1 MNTRKTLFLGCGAL
15 VALFVGTNVAS
26 AALDPVGS
34 FTVRRGATGAA
45 GTDGKSAYDIWK
57 DAGNTGSEAD
67 FLASLVGKDGTPGT
81 NGTNGCATT
90 LSKATSTD
98 ATTGKKTV
106 TVTAKDCNN
115 NTLWTE
121 TVQDGTDGAAG
132 QDGAPGCADEVTVS
146 EKDANECITIT
157 KTPYSLVNGTCT
169 PGTTESQKVCEPK
182 VCEPVISTTKDA
194 STKCVTYSTQKRKAN
209 AAGTACENDGA
220 ADTEVVCPLECESHE
235 VSVPC
240 GPAASGASEL
250 CEIATKKGIKTT
262 KYKCDG
268 TTVDGVVYTYDGDDA
283 PDQCEGLSAA
293 DKASQIIKTSSVYKR
308 PEGQQGYKEVTTV
321 NCNNVTN
328 TTYEYDPCGEV
339 HAETVTSTVPN
350 CNLTDGNAVMGC
362 TDQTNQTKYYICQKI
377 ADSEAGVVP
386 LGAMM
391 EANKDQ
397 LQTEINKKLNTTDL
411 GTALKDNSV
420 KTDLADAVAGSGAL
434 SGYSTTAQMN
444 TALANKADTSAL
456 SSYLQTANL
465 GTALKDN
472 SVKTDL
478 ADAVAG
484 SGALSGYAT
493 NTSVTSAVAGK
504 ADKTELDAY
513 LKTNDLGTALKDNS
527 VKTDLADAVAGSGA
541 LTGYLTSADAS
552 STYATQTALNT
563 ADGKITAL
571 EATVGDS
578 NSGLVKQV
586 ATNTSTIG
594 NASGGLVKDVAD
606 AKTSAANAVS
616 TANTASTNATLAKQD
631 AASALNGLDD
641 KLNKTDAQST
651 YLSKTDATSTYLKQT
666 DASSTYLTQNNASS
680 TYATKSALTTVE
692 TTANNAA
699 NNASSALSTAQSAQT
714 TASGHTSQ
722 INTLNTTVGIGTA
735 GANSVLGRL
744 GTVETTVNGTCSGT
758 SVSDGGNCTQGL
770 QAQLTDLR
778 NSYTTLQN
786 NYSTLSANYTALQS
800 RVTAMEACSSCSAP
814 KADQ

>member
-34 FTVRRGATGAA
+34 FTVRRGAAGAA
-45 GTDGKSAYDIWK
+45 GADGKSAYDIWK

-67 FLASLVGKDGTPGT
+67 FLASLVGKDGTP
-81 NGTNGCATT
+81 
-90 LSKATSTD
+90 
-98 ATTGKKTV
+98 
-106 TVTAKDCNN
+106 
-115 NTLWTE
+115 
-121 TVQDGTDGAAG
+121 G

-411 GTALKDNSV
+411 GTALKDNSL
-420 KTDLADAVAGSGAL
+420 KTDLADAVADSGAL

-478 ADAVAG
+478 A
-484 SGALSGYAT
+484 
-493 NTSVTSAVAGK
+493 SAVA
-504 ADKTELDAY
+504 D
-513 LKTNDLGTALKDNS
+513 
-527 VKTDLADAVAGSGA
+527 SGA

-651 YLSKTDATSTYLKQT
+651 YLSKTDANSTYLKQT

-699 NNASSALSTAQSAQT
+699 NDASSALSAAQSAQT

>member
-1 MNTRKTLFLGCGAL
+1 MNTRKTLLLGCGAL

-34 FTVRRGATGAA
+34 FTVRRGAAGAA

-67 FLASLVGKDGTPGT
+67 FLASLVGATGAPGT

-121 TVQDGTDGAAG
+121 TVSDGTDGAAG
-132 QDGAPGCADEVTVS
+132 QDGAPGCADEVTVG
-146 EKDANECITIT
+146 EKDANGCVPIT

-250 CEIATKKGIKTT
+250 CEIAAKKGIKTT

-377 ADSEAGVVP
+377 ADSEEGVVP

-397 LQTEINKKLNTTDL
+397 LQTEINKKLNTTDAESTYL
-411 GTALKDNSV
+411 N
-420 KTDLADAVAGSGAL
+420 KTDAGNTYLA
-434 SGYSTTAQMN
+434 
-444 TALANKADTSAL
+444 
-456 SSYLQTANL
+456 TANL

-493 NTSVTSAVAGK
+493 NASVTSAVAGK
-504 ADKTELDAY
+504 ADAS
-513 LKTNDLGTALKDNS
+513 DLTALSGK
-527 VKTDLADAVAGSGA
+527 VDAN
-541 LTGYLTSADAS
+541 TENIDKK
-552 STYATQTALNT
+552 LNT
-563 ADGKITAL
+563 ADFGT
-571 EATVGDS
+571 
-578 NSGLVKQV
+578 
-586 ATNTSTIG
+586 
-594 NASGGLVKDVAD
+594 
-606 AKTSAANAVS
+606 
-616 TANTASTNATLAKQD
+616 TANTWAGSQTTLAKQAD
-631 AASALNGLDD
+631 LTTLSGTVSGHTTQIAN
-641 KLNKTDAQST
+641 KLNTADFGTTANSWAST
-651 YLSKTDATSTYLKQT
+651 QT
-666 DASSTYLTQNNASS
+666 TLAKEADLR
-680 TYATKSALTTVE
+680 TVE

-699 NNASSALSTAQSAQT
+699 TNASSALTTAN
-714 TASGHTSQ
+714 TASGNATRALNKATTNETNISS
-722 INTLNTTVGIGTA
+722 LNTTVSGHTTSIGSLQTSVSTNTSSLTSLSNRLNGNCSGGSSESGKDGAKGSTGSSSGIGTDT
-735 GANSVLGRL
+735 GS
-744 GTVETTVNGTCSGT
+744 SGEMCGMT
-758 SVSDGGNCTQGL
+758 IEERI
-770 QAQLTDLR
+770 AAIEAR
-778 NSYTTLQN
+778 
-786 NYSTLSANYTALQS
+786 LSAAGI
-800 RVTAMEACSSCSAP
+800 
-814 KADQ
+814 

>member
-1 MNTRKTLFLGCGAL
+1 MCERKMTFGGIC
-15 VALFVGTNVAS
+15 
-26 AALDPVGS
+26 AALAICVGLTGAYAAD
-34 FTVRRGATGAA
+34 TVIGQIEVKNGTAGAA
-45 GTDGKSAYDIWK
+45 GAAGADGLSAYQIWL
-57 DAGNTGSEAD
+57 NNNHTGSEAD
-67 FLASLVGKDGTPGT
+67 FLASLVG
-81 NGTNGCATT
+81 AT
-90 LSKATSTD
+90 
-98 ATTGKKTV
+98 
-106 TVTAKDCNN
+106 
-115 NTLWTE
+115 
-121 TVQDGTDGAAG
+121 GAAG
-132 QDGAPGCADEVTVS
+132 QDGAPGCATTITKSKTGKVTTLTAKDCNNTVEWTEMIEDGTDGNDGCSDEVDIGD
-146 EKDANECITIT
+146 KDAYGCVTIT

-169 PGTTESQKVCEPK
+169 AGTTESQKVCEPK

-209 AAGTACENDGA
+209 AAGTGCENDGA

-386 LGAMM
+386 LGAVM

-397 LQTEINKKLNTTDL
+397 LQTEINKKLNTTDAESTYL
-411 GTALKDNSV
+411 N
-420 KTDLADAVAGSGAL
+420 KTDAGNTYLA
-434 SGYSTTAQMN
+434 
-444 TALANKADTSAL
+444 
-456 SSYLQTANL
+456 TANL

-493 NTSVTSAVAGK
+493 SASVTSAVAGK

-513 LKTNDLGTALKDNS
+513 LKTDDLGTALKDNS
-527 VKTDLADAVAGSGA
+527 VKTDLASAVTGSGVLSGYATDASVTSAVAGK
-541 LTGYLTSADAS
+541 ADAS
-552 STYATQTALNT
+552 DLTALSGKVDANTENIDKKLNT
-563 ADGKITAL
+563 ADFGT
-571 EATVGDS
+571 
-578 NSGLVKQV
+578 
-586 ATNTSTIG
+586 
-594 NASGGLVKDVAD
+594 
-606 AKTSAANAVS
+606 
-616 TANTASTNATLAKQD
+616 TANTWAGSQTTLAKQAD
-631 AASALNGLDD
+631 
-641 KLNKTDAQST
+641 
-651 YLSKTDATSTYLKQT
+651 
-666 DASSTYLTQNNASS
+666 
-680 TYATKSALTTVE
+680 LTT
-692 TTANNAA
+692 
-699 NNASSALSTAQSAQT
+699 LSGTV
-714 TASGHTSQ
+714 SGHTTQ
-722 INTLNTTVGIGTA
+722 IANKLNTADFGTK
-735 GANSVLGRL
+735 ANSWASTQTTLAKQADL
-744 GTVETTVNGTCSGT
+744 TTLSGTVSGHTTSIGSLQT
-758 SVSDGGNCTQGL
+758 SVSTNTSSLTSLSNRLNGNCSSSGSKEEGTRGSTGSDSGSTASTGDHGEVCGMSIEQRIAAL
-770 QAQLTDLR
+770 ETAVAA
-778 NSYTTLQN
+778 LQN
-786 NYSTLSANYTALQS
+786 N
-800 RVTAMEACSSCSAP
+800 
-814 KADQ
+814 

>member
-1 MNTRKTLFLGCGAL
+1 MCERKMTFGGIC
-15 VALFVGTNVAS
+15 
-26 AALDPVGS
+26 AALAICVGLTGAYAAD
-34 FTVRRGATGAA
+34 TVIGQIEVKNGTAGAA
-45 GTDGKSAYDIWK
+45 GAAGADGLSAYQIWL
-57 DAGNTGSEAD
+57 NNNHTGSEAD
-67 FLASLVGKDGTPGT
+67 FLASLVG
-81 NGTNGCATT
+81 AT
-90 LSKATSTD
+90 
-98 ATTGKKTV
+98 
-106 TVTAKDCNN
+106 
-115 NTLWTE
+115 
-121 TVQDGTDGAAG
+121 GAAG
-132 QDGAPGCADEVTVS
+132 QDGAPGCATTITKSKTGKVTTLTAKDCNNTVEWTEMIEDGTDGNDGCSDEVDIGD
-146 EKDANECITIT
+146 KDAYGCVTIT

-169 PGTTESQKVCEPK
+169 AGTTESQKVCEPK

-209 AAGTACENDGA
+209 AAGTGCENDGA

-386 LGAMM
+386 LGAVM

-397 LQTEINKKLNTTDL
+397 LQTEINKKLNTTDAESTYLNKTDAGNTYLATADL
-411 GTALKDNSV
+411 GTALKENSV
-420 KTDLADAVAGSGAL
+420 KTDLAS
-434 SGYSTTAQMN
+434 
-444 TALANKADTSAL
+444 
-456 SSYLQTANL
+456 
-465 GTALKDN
+465 
-472 SVKTDL
+472 
-478 ADAVAG
+478 
-484 SGALSGYAT
+484 
-493 NTSVTSAVAGK
+493 
-504 ADKTELDAY
+504 
-513 LKTNDLGTALKDNS
+513 
-527 VKTDLADAVAGSGA
+527 AVAGSGA

-552 STYATQTALNT
+552 STYATQTALNN

-571 EATVGDS
+571 ESTVGDS

-606 AKTSAANAVS
+606 AKTNATTALN
-616 TANTASTNATLAKQD
+616 TANTASTDASQAKQD
-631 AASALNGLDD
+631 AASALNGLDA

-651 YLSKTDATSTYLKQT
+651 YLSKTDATSTYLKQA

-680 TYATKSALTTVE
+680 TYATKSALSTVE

-699 NNASSALSTAQSAQT
+699 TTASSALTTAN
-714 TASGHTSQ
+714 TASGNATRALNKATTNETNISS
-722 INTLNTTVGIGTA
+722 LNTTVCGASSGTGLSA
-735 GANSVLGRL
+735 SESGCSGGLVSSVSTLTSETNTL
-744 GTVETTVNGTCSGT
+744 KTTVNGTCEGT
-758 SVSDGGNCTQGL
+758 GNRAGCTQSL
-770 QAQLTDLR
+770 EAR
-778 NSYTTLQN
+778 IR
-786 NYSTLSANYTALQS
+786 ALE
-800 RVTAMEACSSCSAP
+800 EAVF
-814 KADQ
+814 